1 MKNKNTIKKVISV
14 LSIVMLLFVV
24 ISPTVDARISTDA
37 KGSDGTSIFD
47 VLIKIVDHLG
57 TFAGSAAFAGLA
69 SVVTLLGLVLFM
81 LMRELFMVSGIV
93 SSWSSFPM
101 PDTILF
107 NRVAFLDPNFLNPA
121 KNALVSSFS
130 NVIKNTFESFR
141 IIAIAIF
148 IVAAMI
154 IGIKLAVSSLAA
166 EKAKYKQAIMY
177 WITGIIILTVLKYI
191 ISAIFIINEEIVE
204 IAFRTQDSIA
214 FQVPTAEAIPV
225 IGTFI
230 KSIRELFT
238 NKEYLTVSVPGY
250 LGFFLRYLLQG
261 LGGNLL
267 SSIIAFIV
275 MGQTITLLIAYI
287 KRMVLCVMLAVAS
300 PLIVAVDTIN
310 KSVGKQGNLFNNW
323 FKNFTLTVMMQ
334 SFHAMVL
341 VVILKILSSVEANS
355 MRESLIAIIMT
366 TGLVKFEKMFKKLF
380 GIDDGM
386 MGDLKGAAMKS
397 MAAIHGAKQAVGAV
411 GDNIGKYKSAAKKK
425 ATLVKERDLLA
436 RENKARSVLES
447 TSGTAKGVPANTD
460 PSTLEGLK
468 NQKYAA
474 AMQAKANGDMDGYH
488 ENMKAAA
495 ASSTQ
500 AKRQAALDELASIK
514 REKREQEIRSKE
526 TEIGQ
531 ETANMSSAAF
541 ASAMGPA
548 NLIAGAGFGI
558 GLGQDVA
565 DAFVKGGYITKG
577 LDAAAERIGRRGA
590 DRERSRQYDEAKE
603 NGRENPDIL
612 RKTVNVAQTVTNNIV
627 PNAKEI
633 ADILSGSWSE
643 SSHRTPST
651 GRVYKPAKD
660 VDDI

>member
-24 ISPTVDARISTDA
+24 IAPTVDARISTDA
-37 KGSDGTSIFD
+37 NGSDGTSTFD
-47 VLIKIVDHLG
+47 VLVKIVDHLG
-57 TFAGSAAFAGLA
+57 TFIGSAAFAGLA

-355 MRESLIAIIMT
+355 VRESLIAIIMT

-397 MAAIHGAKQAVGAV
+397 IAAIHGAKQAVGAV
-411 GDNIGKYKSAAKKK
+411 GDNIGKYKNASKKR
-425 ATLVKERDLLA
+425 ASLVKERDLLV
-436 RENKARSVLES
+436 RENKAKSVLES
-447 TSGTAKGVPANTD
+447 NFGTAKGVPANTD

-474 AMQAKANGDMDGYH
+474 AMQAKANGDMNA
-488 ENMKAAA
+488 EA

-500 AKRQAALDELASIK
+500 IKMQAAKDELAAIK
-514 REKREQEIRSKE
+514 REKRELEIKSKE